1 MIRILEGEQKAF
13 ILDTMH
19 TTYAF
24 SVLPT
29 GQLEHLYYGR
39 KITISSYEDAMVLA
53 ECKGVEPG
61 NCICYDGDCHDYT
74 LEDVRLEMSHL
85 GKGDIREP
93 FIEGIASDGSFTFDF
108 VFSGALISDGK
119 EAFSDMPSSYARE
132 VAGEDGETSC
142 GVQTLTVT
150 LKDKNHGYTLELFY
164 YVFSDSDV
172 IGKSAR
178 FTNTGEESMR
188 LTRLLS
194 SQLDV
199 MDGNLTVTNFT
210 GTWIREM
217 NRVDTLVSAGNYT
230 FGSVTGTSSNRANPF
245 FIVSRPGCNE
255 TNGECIGMNLIYSG
269 NHYESISVNA
279 FGKTRILSGINP
291 MNFSF
296 VVEAGESFQAPEAVM
311 VYSDQ
316 GLEEMTKRMTHFVR
330 DHIIR
335 GEWQYKDRPIL
346 INSWEANY
354 FNIDE
359 KKLVALAKK
368 GKQAGM
374 ELFVMDDGWFGTRD
388 DDRQS
393 LGDWYVNQKKLPNGL
408 KGLADKIHDL
418 DMMFGIW
425 VEPEMVNVNSD
436 LYREHRDW
444 ALEIPGMDH
453 SEGRFQRIL
462 DLTNPQVVDYMI
474 ETMSKVFSSAPIDYV
489 KWDMNRIFSDYYSSY
504 LPKDRQGEVGHRYV
518 LGLYRMMRTL
528 TEKFPHILFEGCAS
542 GGCRFDL
549 GILSYFPQIWGSD
562 DTDAVARVQIQQ
574 GYSYGYPMQCVT
586 GHVSACPNHQTLRVT
601 PMQTRFHVAAF
612 TSLGY
617 ELNLLDLKAEELD
630 MVAAQVAV
638 YKKYRHLLQNGD
650 FHRMKDGN
658 SVQWLVTSRDGEE
671 AIGMFFL
678 HECLP
683 NLRYENFR
691 LRDLCPEKRY
701 HFYSNPFQHDV
712 RIFGS
717 LINTQTPIHVKQDS
731 VVHNLIAKFVKIDGE
746 QEDVT
751 ASGDLLMSSGV
762 HLKPSFVSTGFNE
775 NIRVMSD
782 HGSRMYF
789 ISAE

>member
-29 GQLEHLYYGR
+29 GQLEHLYYGK

-119 EAFSDMPSSYARE
+119 EAFSDMPSSYVRE

-296 VVEAGESFQAPEAVM
+296 VLEAGESFQAPEAVM

-408 KGLADKIHDL
+408 KGLADKIHNL
-418 DMMFGIW
+418 DS
-425 VEPEMVNVNSD
+425 NS
-436 LYREHRDW
+436 
-444 ALEIPGMDH
+444 I
-453 SEGRFQRIL
+453 S
-462 DLTNPQVVDYMI
+462 
-474 ETMSKVFSSAPIDYV
+474 
-489 KWDMNRIFSDYYSSY
+489 
-504 LPKDRQGEVGHRYV
+504 
-518 LGLYRMMRTL
+518 
-528 TEKFPHILFEGCAS
+528 
-542 GGCRFDL
+542 
-549 GILSYFPQIWGSD
+549 
-562 DTDAVARVQIQQ
+562 
-574 GYSYGYPMQCVT
+574 
-586 GHVSACPNHQTLRVT
+586 
-601 PMQTRFHVAAF
+601 
-612 TSLGY
+612 
-617 ELNLLDLKAEELD
+617 
-630 MVAAQVAV
+630 
-638 YKKYRHLLQNGD
+638 
-650 FHRMKDGN
+650 
-658 SVQWLVTSRDGEE
+658 
-671 AIGMFFL
+671 
-678 HECLP
+678 
-683 NLRYENFR
+683 NFR
-691 LRDLCPEKRY
+691 
-701 HFYSNPFQHDV
+701 YSPF
-712 RIFGS
+712 
-717 LINTQTPIHVKQDS
+717 
-731 VVHNLIAKFVKIDGE
+731 
-746 QEDVT
+746 
-751 ASGDLLMSSGV
+751 LL
-762 HLKPSFVSTGFNE
+762 F
-775 NIRVMSD
+775 
-782 HGSRMYF
+782 
-789 ISAE
+789 